1 MSENQKQLITDIT
14 SMMPFV
20 NVKFVQGIKSL
31 FETEIEQEILKINP
45 ETEFDDMDITEK
57 LMLLSYV
64 SKSEE
69 EKEKDEEEAI
79 PFEEILKEEG
89 LTIND
94 IHD

>member
-1 MSENQKQLITDIT
+1 MSEMQKQLMTDIT

-45 ETEFDDMDITEK
+45 KTEFEDMDITEK
-57 LMLLSYV
+57 LMLLSYI
-64 SKSEE
+64 SKTEA
-69 EKEKDEEEAI
+69 EKKKDEEEAI

-89 LTIND
+89 LTIDDLQN
-94 IHD
+94 

>member
-1 MSENQKQLITDIT
+1 MSENQKQLMTDIT
-14 SMMPFV
+14 NMIPYV

-57 LMLLSYV
+57 LMLLSYI

-69 EKEKDEEEAI
+69 EKKKDEEEAI
-79 PFEEILKEEG
+79 PLEECLKEAG
-89 LTIND
+89 LSIDDLQN
-94 IHD
+94 

>member
-1 MSENQKQLITDIT
+1 MSENQKQLMTDIT

-57 LMLLSYV
+57 LMLLSYI
-64 SKSEE
+64 SKSAE
-69 EKEKDEEEAI
+69 EKKKDEEEAI

-89 LTIND
+89 LTIDDLQN
-94 IHD
+94 

>member
-1 MSENQKQLITDIT
+1 MSEIQKQLMIDIT

-31 FETEIEQEILKINP
+31 FEAEIEQEIMKINP

-57 LMLLSYV
+57 LMLLSYI

-69 EKEKDEEEAI
+69 EKKRDEEEAI

-89 LTIND
+89 LTID
-94 IHD
+94 DLQD

>member
-1 MSENQKQLITDIT
+1 MSENQKQLMTDIT

-57 LMLLSYV
+57 LMLLSYI

-69 EKEKDEEEAI
+69 EKKKDEEEAI

-89 LTIND
+89 LTIDDLQN
-94 IHD
+94 